1 MKINNVKINKS
12 FVSIAQLKKQVEP
25 AICDGFHCF
34 KVNTAIKNFVLSKG
48 GIYPEAIQ
56 VQGQKFKLW
65 INAITD
71 DFYYVSPEH
80 QEYIDEMMAIYA
92 YDCAK
97 DDGEL
102 F

>member
-1 MKINNVKINKS
+1 MNKVNKINKIIG
-12 FVSIAQLKKQVEP
+12 IAQLKKQIEP
-25 AICDGFHCF
+25 AVCDGFNCL
-34 KVNTAIKNFVLSKG
+34 KVNTATKNFVLSKG
-48 GIYPEAIQ
+48 GTYPEAIQ
-56 VQGQKFKLW
+56 VQGQIFKLW

-71 DFYYVSPEH
+71 DFYYISPEH